1 MDLPRLPV
9 RARDSNKGDYGSVF
23 VVAGSVGMTGAA
35 SLTAKA
41 ASRAGAGLV
50 FLLCPEATWGV
61 LAAQLREVLGI
72 PVGPEGARG
81 WTPVAAG
88 DVKEFILRT
97 SGEGTSGKRT
107 SGKRTSG
114 ERTGGRRIAVAMGPG
129 MGRELPAVECVRTLA
144 LDLAH
149 PLVLDADGLNAF
161 EGRAED
167 LARRAAPT
175 ILTPHPGEA
184 YRLAGKFDG
193 RDNEERRDAAVRL
206 ARATG
211 ATVVLKG
218 HRTVITDGEKSET
231 NETGNPGMA
240 TGGSGDVL
248 TGVIAGL
255 VAGGMD
261 AFDAARLGAYVHG
274 LAGDLAAR
282 EVGEASLLAGDVLR
296 HLPAA
301 FMSL

>member
-1 MDLPRLPV
+1 MPLPQLPP
-9 RARDSNKGDYGSVF
+9 RSPDSNKGDYGSVF

-41 ASRAGAGLV
+41 AARAGAGLV

-61 LAAQLREVLGI
+61 LATQFREIMVR

-81 WTPVAAG
+81 WTPSAAE
-88 DVKEFILRT
+88 DVTKFIEHMR
-97 SGEGTSGKRT
+97 GTRKNDT
-107 SGKRTSG
+107 
-114 ERTGGRRIAVAMGPG
+114 RIAVAMGPG
-129 MGRELPAVECVRTLA
+129 MSRAPGSAECARTLA
-144 LDLAH
+144 LGLEH

-161 EGRAED
+161 EGRAGD
-167 LARRAAPT
+167 LAARTSPT

-193 RDNEERRDAAVRL
+193 CDNDARRDEAIKL

-218 HRTVITDGEKSET
+218 HRTIITDGERTET

-240 TGGSGDVL
+240 TGGAGDVL

-261 AFDAARLGAYVHG
+261 TFDAARLGTHVHG
-274 LAGDLAAR
+274 LAGDIAAR
-282 EVGEASLLAGDVLR
+282 KVGETSLIAGDVLR
-296 HLPAA
+296 HLSAA
-301 FMSL
+301 FTSL

>member
-1 MDLPRLPV
+1 MSLPKLPE
-9 RARDSNKGDYGSVF
+9 RSRDTNKGDFGSVF

-35 SLTAKA
+35 ALTAEA
-41 ASRAGAGLV
+41 AARSGAGLV
-50 FLLCPEATWGV
+50 FGLCPEATWGV
-61 LAAQLREVLGI
+61 LAAQLREVLVR
-72 PVGPEGARG
+72 PVGPEGAGG
-81 WTPVAAG
+81 WCPRAAVDVMRFVAQ
-88 DVKEFILRT
+88 
-97 SGEGTSGKRT
+97 
-107 SGKRTSG
+107 
-114 ERTGGRRIAVAMGPG
+114 TGGRGIAVAMGPG
-129 MGRELPAVECVRTLA
+129 MGREPGAAECVRELAAA
-144 LDLAH
+144 LDH

-161 EGRAED
+161 EGRAEE
-167 LARRAAPT
+167 LASRTAPT

-193 RDNEERRDAAVRL
+193 RDNAERRDAALGL
-206 ARATG
+206 ARTCA

-218 HRTVITDGEKSET
+218 HRTVITDGERTET

-255 VAGGMD
+255 AAAGMD
-261 AFDAARLGAYVHG
+261 AFDAARLGAHVHG
-274 LAGDLAAR
+274 LAGDLAAE
-282 EVGEASLLAGDVLR
+282 EVGETSLLAGDILR

>member
-1 MDLPRLPV
+1 MASLSPTLPTLPTLPE
-9 RARDSNKGDYGSVF
+9 RRPESNKGDYGSVF

-35 SLTAKA
+35 SLTAEA

-61 LAAQLREVLGI
+61 LAAQLREVLVI

-81 WTPVAAG
+81 WTPAAAG
-88 DVKEFILRT
+88 DVKEFIKQT
-97 SGEGTSGKRT
+97 ST
-107 SGKRTSG
+107 

-129 MGRELPAVECVRTLA
+129 MGREEAAAECVRTLA
-144 LDLAH
+144 LDLAQ

-161 EGRAED
+161 EGRAGD

-193 RDNEERRDAAVRL
+193 RNNEERRDAAVRL

-261 AFDAARLGAYVHG
+261 AFDAARLGARVHG

-282 EVGEASLLAGDVLR
+282 EVGETSLLAGDVLR